1 MWLRLLITGLLPLSQ
16 AFPQI
21 LPGGA
26 STNTSS
32 PFNIANGTNT
42 TTGPLGGTL
51 ITDPVRLGFFTL
63 LHDQVL
69 ESLNNGSALPVLIP
83 ASGVDSTV
91 DPGNGTANPLAER
104 QDIAIVE
111 MFIAGL
117 FILLAELGADVGT
130 ILGEIAK
137 LFGGSTKEWWDQTS
151 RCRTHFQTHG
161 GGQEKIET
169 FAKGSDKATTSTD
182 SE

>member
-21 LPGGA
+21 LPRGA

-63 LHDQVL
+63 LHDQAL
-69 ESLNNGSALPVLIP
+69 ESLNNGSELPVQIP

-104 QDIAIVE
+104 QDPGTIL
-111 MFIAGL
+111 IAGL
-117 FILLAELGADVGT
+117 FILLAELGADVGQV
-130 ILGEIAK
+130 LGEIAK
-137 LFGGSTKEWWDQTS
+137 LFSGSTTEWWDQTS

-169 FAKGSDKATTSTD
+169 FAKGSGKATTSTD

>member
-21 LPGGA
+21 LPRGA

-69 ESLNNGSALPVLIP
+69 ESLNNGSALPVQIP
-83 ASGVDSTV
+83 ASGVDS
-91 DPGNGTANPLAER
+91 NGTVNPLTGR
-104 QDIAIVE
+104 QDIAI
-111 MFIAGL
+111 MLIAGL
-117 FILLAELGADVGT
+117 YILLAELGADVGT

-137 LFGGSTKEWWDQTS
+137 LFGGSTKE
-151 RCRTHFQTHG
+151 
-161 GGQEKIET
+161 
-169 FAKGSDKATTSTD
+169 
-182 SE
+182 